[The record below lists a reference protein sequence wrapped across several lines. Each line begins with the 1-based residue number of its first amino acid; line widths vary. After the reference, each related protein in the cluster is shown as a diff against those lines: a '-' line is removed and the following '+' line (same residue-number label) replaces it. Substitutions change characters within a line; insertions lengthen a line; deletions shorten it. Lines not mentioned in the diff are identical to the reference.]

1 MRRNNEIWP
10 VYKRKKKNKN
20 RMGLAL
26 QRKQKYRI
34 FLEYS
39 MAYSNIFHKK
49 KSEYE
54 ISNSPSR
61 MVLAKKKRV
70 LSQSLKK
77 KKISKSSLILISK
90 LSQSLSFSLMLYE
103 WVCENM
109 GFCSLFFEFCSFL
122 SPLTFGLS
130 LQ

>member
-1 MRRNNEIWP
+1 
-10 VYKRKKKNKN
+10 
-20 RMGLAL
+20 MGLAL

-61 MVLAKKKRV
+61 MVLAKKK
-70 LSQSLKK
+70 K
-77 KKISKSSLILISK
+77 KSSLTIIQK
-90 LSQSLSFSLMLYE
+90 KKNFQKALSY
-103 WVCENM
+103 
-109 GFCSLFFEFCSFL
+109 
-122 SPLTFGLS
+122 
-130 LQ
+130 

>member
-1 MRRNNEIWP
+1 
-10 VYKRKKKNKN
+10 
-20 RMGLAL
+20 MGLAL

-61 MVLAKKKRV
+61 MVLAKKK
-70 LSQSLKK
+70 
-77 KKISKSSLILISK
+77 KIFKK
-90 LSQSLSFSLMLYE
+90 LSHINLKTLSI
-103 WVCENM
+103 
-109 GFCSLFFEFCSFL
+109 SLF
-122 SPLTFGLS
+122 PADAV
-130 LQ
+130 

>member
-1 MRRNNEIWP
+1 
-10 VYKRKKKNKN
+10 
-20 RMGLAL
+20 MGLAL

-61 MVLAKKKRV
+61 MVLAKKKKRV
-70 LSQSLKK
+70 LSQSFKK
-77 KKISKSSLILISK
+77 KKKFQK
-90 LSQSLSFSLMLYE
+90 ALSY
-103 WVCENM
+103 
-109 GFCSLFFEFCSFL
+109 
-122 SPLTFGLS
+122 
-130 LQ
+130 

>member
-1 MRRNNEIWP
+1 
-10 VYKRKKKNKN
+10 
-20 RMGLAL
+20 MGLAL

-49 KSEYE
+49 KKSEYE

-61 MVLAKKKRV
+61 MVLAKKKKKEF
-70 LSQSLKK
+70 SHNHSKK
-77 KKISKSSLILISK
+77 KNFSKSSLILISK
-90 LSQSLSFSLMLYE
+90 LSQSLSFPLMLYE

>member
-1 MRRNNEIWP
+1 
-10 VYKRKKKNKN
+10 
-20 RMGLAL
+20 MGLAL

-61 MVLAKKKRV
+61 MVLAKKKKKEF
-70 LSQSLKK
+70 SHNHSKK
-77 KKISKSSLILISK
+77 KNFFKK
-90 LSQSLSFSLMLYE
+90 LSHINLKTLSI
-103 WVCENM
+103 
-109 GFCSLFFEFCSFL
+109 SLF
-122 SPLTFGLS
+122 PADAV
-130 LQ
+130 

>member
-1 MRRNNEIWP
+1 
-10 VYKRKKKNKN
+10 
-20 RMGLAL
+20 MGLAL

-61 MVLAKKKRV
+61 MVLAKKKKK
-70 LSQSLKK
+70 SSLTIIQKK